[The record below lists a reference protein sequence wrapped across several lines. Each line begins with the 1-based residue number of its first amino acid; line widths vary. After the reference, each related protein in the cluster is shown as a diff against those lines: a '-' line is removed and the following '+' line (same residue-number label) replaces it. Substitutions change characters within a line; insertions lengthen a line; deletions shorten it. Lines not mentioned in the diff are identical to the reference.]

1 MSEAPTHEDL
11 QRKVKRLADQAG
23 DLPAKLQFT
32 GVVDALARSRGQLQ
46 EISGDL
52 DRVRARGFLYKSG
65 LETQLAGAADAAA
78 GGALELQR
86 ETRRAA
92 EFLNDRV
99 DELVR
104 RARNLAVDSNLTN
117 DTARIDVLEDA
128 HRDIEKEVKEAE
140 RRVKAISDPV
150 TKAIADVQ
158 KAVKEAVSVV
168 EAFEGSSFDLQQGEN
183 PVAVVEATW
192 EDARGGAKKGK
203 LFLSDMRI
211 LFEHDEEIVTKKKFI
226 FFAAEKE
233 RVQQLLLDQP
243 IGHLASSDD
252 STRGWVMK
260 DQIVVLSWDGS
271 AGCPP
276 KTSFELDSGTAESWD
291 ALIESLK
298 DGTIASDKVDGTPE
312 VAAVLQFPPQCGAC
326 SGALPPPVRGQQ
338 TLTCPYCA
346 TVANPL

>member
-11 QRKVKRLADQAG
+11 QRKVARIADQAG

-32 GVVDALARSRGQLQ
+32 SVVDALSRSRGQLQ
-46 EISGDL
+46 EISDDL
-52 DRVRARGFLYKSG
+52 GRVRAKGYLYKSG
-65 LETQLAGAADAAA
+65 LEAQLAGAADAAPGVA
-78 GGALELQR
+78 QELQQ
-86 ETRRAA
+86 ETRRVAG
-92 EFLNDRV
+92 FLDDRV
-99 DELVR
+99 DDLVR
-104 RARNLAVDSNLTN
+104 RARRLAVDSDLTN

-128 HRDIEKEVKEAE
+128 YRDIDKEVKEAE
-140 RRVKAISDPV
+140 RRVKAISAPV
-150 TKAIADVQ
+150 TKAISDVQ
-158 KAVKEAVSVV
+158 KAVKEAVAIVD
-168 EAFEGSSFDLQQGEN
+168 AFEGSSFDLQQGEN

-192 EDARGGAKKGK
+192 EDARSGAKKGK

-260 DQIVVLSWDGS
+260 DQIVALSWDGS
-271 AGCPP
+271 AGCPR
-276 KTSFELDSGTAESWD
+276 KTTFELDSGTAETWD
-291 ALIESLK
+291 ALIESIK
-298 DGTIASDKVDGTPE
+298 DGTISSDKVDGTPE
-312 VAAVLQFPPQCGAC
+312 VAAVLQFPAQCGAC
-326 SGALPPPVRGQQ
+326 SGALPAAVRGQQ